1 MVTYVFMEEGNFIL
15 FFICLIVLHCQKYF
29 YVAMRITVLLVMLCV
44 KDLLFIEA
52 VNRNLL

>member
-1 MVTYVFMEEGNFIL
+1 MVTYVFMEEGNFISVL
-15 FFICLIVLHCQKYF
+15 CLIVLNCQKYF

-44 KDLLFIEA
+44 KDLLFIEE